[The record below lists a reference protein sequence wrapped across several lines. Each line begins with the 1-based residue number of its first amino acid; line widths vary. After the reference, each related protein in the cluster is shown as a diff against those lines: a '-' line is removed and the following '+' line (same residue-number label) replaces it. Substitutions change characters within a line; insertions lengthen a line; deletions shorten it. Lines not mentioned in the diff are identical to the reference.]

1 MSYNDLQDD
10 FSQEEIDE
18 IDEQKE
24 KDGSL
29 DNSSTRKQKKSKE
42 AKKANKL
49 VTECMS
55 NLTFSTKSI
64 KPSVH
69 RPIGYD
75 EELVEWFIE
84 QEELMREEQ
93 ESRREQ
99 QELECELTVPIKGRN
114 YVSPDTSYARKKKN
128 RKHQSEAQLFVTGT
142 LDKSKKNKKYNK
154 MYSTY
159 TASSKDADKLPRNA
173 QTLAARR
180 EHRKREINLARL
192 EKTRNNTAGPTPSE
206 QQESQELEAEQYNDY
221 WYSYDAAHAAQDR
234 LGNMYNYMCYEFD
247 SDFIDMCEH
256 MRVGEMMG
264 REHLANVNS
273 SYCDYW

>member
-1 MSYNDLQDD
+1 MSCYTSAELSEEYNLY
-10 FSQEEIDE
+10 E

-24 KDGSL
+24 IDGSL
-29 DNSSTRKQKKSKE
+29 DNSSTRKQKK
-42 AKKANKL
+42 ANKL
-49 VTECMS
+49 ATECMS

-64 KPSVH
+64 KPIMP

-75 EELVEWFIE
+75 EELVEWIIE

-99 QELECELTVPIKGRN
+99 QELLEGELTVPIKGRN
-114 YVSPDTSYARKKKN
+114 YVSRDTSYARKKKN
-128 RKHQSEAQLFVTGT
+128 CKHQSEAQLFVTGT

-173 QTLAARR
+173 KTLAARR

-206 QQESQELEAEQYNDY
+206 KEESNDIEAEQHNDY
-221 WYSYDAAHAAQDR
+221 LAEYEHAQNYSCYYDYDPD
-234 LGNMYNYMCYEFD
+234 Y
-247 SDFIDMCEH
+247 IDMREH
-256 MRVGEMMG
+256 MRVGDMLA
-264 REHLANVNS
+264 RESLANFNDC
-273 SYCDYW
+273 YYY